1 MGQLSNKNYYHSQAN
16 STLSWH
22 YMVCPT
28 QSYLGQGQAVCK
40 MAYMA
45 VMDIR
50 EITIDYAQKKIRDG
64 TSQEA
69 LLEKDLGET
78 HDRLRSNLTIEECF
92 NYYEID
98 HEHYQNSL
106 KCFVKLSR
114 VPNTVAGLITTAFL
128 VDFFEIC
135 GEQEV

>member
-1 MGQLSNKNYYHSQAN
+1 MGNKKYYSSEAN
-16 STLSWH
+16 TNLSWQ
-22 YMVCPT
+22 YMVCPK
-28 QSYLGQGQAVCK
+28 QSFLGEGQSVCK

-50 EITIDYAQKKIRDG
+50 ENSIDYAQRKIKKG
-64 TSQEA
+64 SSQEA
-69 LLEKDLGET
+69 LLEKDIGEA
-78 HDRLRSNLTIEECF
+78 HDRLKSNLTIEECF

-106 KCFVKLSR
+106 KCFVKLSH
-114 VPNTVAGLITTAFL
+114 VPSTVAGLIATAFL

-135 GEQEV
+135 GDQEV